1 MKTDSVLS
9 RYNTADFD
17 TKPVVALAN
26 LMGLSK
32 PCIDEIKASPSKY
45 APHLTGVVLYRHLP
59 EQKQRLVLR
68 RMLDQLPWDSRVL
81 RDLRKLIG
89 FQRVQPY
96 WFMWSLNDAELKEFF
111 TFNRQVR
118 TWTNH
123 TKIPEITTEV
133 TVAGVASTI
142 LSLLSKGFRGTAT
155 ETIRALYKSPL
166 VKAVAERFGK
176 DPEKVVRVSGVT
188 VFIFILIAGIN
199 IAARK
204 SSDEARKELAARGLL
219 VYEDL

>member
-1 MKTDSVLS
+1 MKTDAVLS

-17 TKPVVALAN
+17 TKPVLALAN

-32 PCIDEIKASPSKY
+32 PCIDEIKSSPSQY

-68 RMLDQLPWDSRVL
+68 RMLDQLPRDSRVL

-89 FQRVQPY
+89 FQQVQPY
-96 WFMWSLNDAELKEFF
+96 WFMWSLSDEELKEFF
-111 TFNRQVR
+111 AFNQKVASV
-118 TWTNH
+118 TDQ
-123 TKIPEITTEV
+123 TKIPEVTTDV
-133 TVAGVASTI
+133 TVAGVAGTI
-142 LSLLSKGFRGTAT
+142 LTVLSKGFKGAISD
-155 ETIRALYKSPL
+155 TIRALCSSPL
-166 VKAVAERFGK
+166 VKAVADRFGK
-176 DPEKVVRVSGVT
+176 DPEKALRYGGAT

-199 IAARK
+199 ILARN
-204 SSDEARKELAARGLL
+204 SSEEARRELAARGLL